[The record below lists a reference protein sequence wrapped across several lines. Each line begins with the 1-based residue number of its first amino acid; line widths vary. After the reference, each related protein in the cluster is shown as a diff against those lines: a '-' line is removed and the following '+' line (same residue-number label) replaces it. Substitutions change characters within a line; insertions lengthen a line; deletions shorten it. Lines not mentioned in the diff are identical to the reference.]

1 MSHHDHDD
9 GEPRY
14 VIIEQRG
21 GGGLGAFVW
30 GMLLGAGAALLLAP
44 RSGTETQREI
54 RDAAR
59 RLRYAAEGR
68 VNEARE
74 RVTST
79 VDRTRGR
86 VTGGISTV
94 REAVETRVEHAR
106 YAVETG
112 RQAAR
117 QARDD
122 LRRRVEEAKETYRS
136 GLAASGDGHGASAPP
151 SAELVMTDRV
161 VEDDAGDLAR

>member
-1 MSHHDHDD
+1 MDEYDD
-9 GEPRY
+9 LPAI
-14 VIIEQRG
+14 VIERR

-30 GMLLGAGAALLLAP
+30 GALLGAGAALLLAP
-44 RSGTETQREI
+44 RSGAETQREL
-54 RDAAR
+54 RGAAR

-74 RVTST
+74 RMAGA

-86 VTGGISTV
+86 VTDQLSAV
-94 REAVETRVEHAR
+94 RESVETRVEHAR

-122 LRRRVEEAKETYRS
+122 LRRRVDEAKEQYRE
-136 GLAASGDGHGASAPP
+136 GLAVVRGGDGAAPA
-151 SAELVMTDRV
+151 AELVVTESV
-161 VEDDAGDLAR
+161 TEDDAGDLAR

>member
-1 MSHHDHDD
+1 MSGHDD
-9 GEPRY
+9 DDLRY
-14 VIIEQRG
+14 VVIEQHTDS
-21 GGGLGAFVW
+21 GLGPFVW
-30 GMLLGAGAALLLAP
+30 GVLLGAGAALLLAP
-44 RSGTETQREI
+44 RSGAETQAEI
-54 RDAAR
+54 RNTAR

-86 VTGGISTV
+86 VTDGISTV
-94 REAVETRVEHAR
+94 RGAVETRVEHAR

-122 LRRRVEEAKETYRS
+122 LRRRVEEAKESYRA
-136 GLAASGDGHGASAPP
+136 GLPARDGGGAAPP
-151 SAELVMTDRV
+151 VPAAEVVIIDRV